1 MGKRFLLSIITILLC
16 VLMCGCFN
24 VDRGLYDLGLE
35 TNLGTN
41 LPEGGEVLYEIFA
54 PMGKDAKEYAV
65 IQYEEESQITE
76 YFPWRSMDESAW
88 KEVSRLI
95 DCIELYIS
103 RNEKEESIPSDYL
116 PSQDMLY
123 TMVGNYP
130 SLADPYVFFV
140 FSPNDMR
147 VYVLINLT

>member
-1 MGKRFLLSIITILLC
+1 MLLVIFIC
-16 VLMCGCFN
+16 VCMCGYFN
-24 VDRGLYDLGLE
+24 IDRGLYDLGLE

-41 LPEGGEVLYEIFA
+41 LPEGGEVLYKIFA

-140 FSPNDMR
+140 FSPNNMR